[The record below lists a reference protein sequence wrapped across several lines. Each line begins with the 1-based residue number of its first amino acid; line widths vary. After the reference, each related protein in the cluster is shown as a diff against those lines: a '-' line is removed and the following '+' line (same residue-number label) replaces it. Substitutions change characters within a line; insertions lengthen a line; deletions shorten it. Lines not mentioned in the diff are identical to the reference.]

1 MQEEEYSSPGYKE
14 RERRS
19 HHIIERNCQCL
30 WEFNKKLYDDQEHQ
44 ETEQEHEENKTERS
58 IDVHNRNTSE
68 MKRIPEITIE
78 ELQTATNRLKKRQ
91 IRRQQRNQSGRHQ
104 SVRR

>member
-1 MQEEEYSSPGYKE
+1 MQEEEFHHQDKE
-14 RERRS
+14 QDRRS

-44 ETEQEHEENKTERS
+44 EIEQEHEENKTERS

-78 ELQTATNRLKKRQ
+78 ELQTATNRLKKADP
-91 IRRQQRNQSGRHQ
+91 
-104 SVRR
+104 